1 MYWFFIVISRRIMTM
16 EKYSEKD
23 VIKGLASFINGSD
36 IDEFI
41 CKKVKCRRYN
51 AYGVDDGDEY
61 DCIDCIIDFFST
73 PCKWKADN
81 DVCVNADCE
90 HCADFVSGVQCGK
103 CYLKEIS

>member
-1 MYWFFIVISRRIMTM
+1 MCTTQYFIVIL
-16 EKYSEKD
+16 YFL
-23 VIKGLASFINGSD
+23 VINFI
-36 IDEFI
+36 FLRHMV
-41 CKKVKCRRYN
+41 CVHQF
-51 AYGVDDGDEY
+51 GVCVFKQGIDGDYY
-61 DCIDCIIDFFST
+61 DCIDCIIDFFKT